1 MANVAQFVFAWIE
14 SLMVR
19 EDDGQGLVEYGLIIA
34 FVAVACVV
42 ALTALGTSISS
53 LLGGIS
59 FG

>member
-1 MANVAQFVFAWIE
+1 MVQYVIALVAGLMA
-14 SLMVR
+14 R
-19 EDDGQGLVEYGLIIA
+19 EDECQGLVEYGLIIA